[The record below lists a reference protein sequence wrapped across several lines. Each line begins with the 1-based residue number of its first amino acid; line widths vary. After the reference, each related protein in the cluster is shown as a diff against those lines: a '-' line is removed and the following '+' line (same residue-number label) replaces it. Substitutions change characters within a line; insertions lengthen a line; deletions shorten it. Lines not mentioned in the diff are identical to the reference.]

1 MRFNCRATDHGRGRI
16 SYVGRAD
23 VFGVYFPPN
32 SGVYLVPID
41 VVAGPEARLR
51 VEPARNNQ
59 HRRVRLAPEFEIDR
73 WTTESLVQLR
83 IGAAGADAGARVSSV
98 G

>member
-1 MRFNCRATDHGRGRI
+1 M
-16 SYVGRAD
+16 AD
-23 VFGVYFPPN
+23 F
-32 SGVYLVPID
+32 LVRRDDLHSTRVDDEPAEAPLE
-41 VVAGPEARLR
+41 AGEARLR

-83 IGAAGADAGARVSSV
+83 IGAAGADAGARFSSV